1 MSKVEALLDRVA
13 ARRPRVIDL
22 SLDRVFAAL
31 SRMGDPHKK
40 QPPVFH
46 VAGTNGKGSTISFL
60 RSILEAAGKSVH
72 VYTSPHLVRFNERIV
87 VAGREIDDDSLID
100 ALERCDRAVG
110 EEKLT
115 YFETT
120 TCAALLAFAETPADY
135 AIMEVGLG
143 GRLDATNV
151 FDHPLACLITP
162 VDLDHQQFLGDT
174 LSLIAAEKAG
184 ILRPR
189 VPAVVGVQEP
199 EAMATIEARAEEIG
213 APLFA
218 FARQWQVYTEHGRMT
233 YQDEAG
239 LCDLDPPR
247 MPGAH
252 QVANAGLAVA
262 ALRAAG
268 LELSDAILSQGVAS
282 ARWPARLQR
291 LTHGP
296 LVDLAREALGASPEI
311 WLDGGHNPHAGRAVA
326 AAMAGFEERNPKP
339 LIMISGM
346 QANKDAEGYFSAFSG
361 LAARLYAVA
370 AAHSGVAPAEEVAG
384 AAKTA
389 GLNAETAASV
399 EAALRSACEESTT
412 ENKEEPRILISGSLY
427 LAGEI
432 LKENG

>member
-1 MSKVEALLDRVA
+1 MSKVEALLARVA

-31 SRMGDPHKK
+31 ARMGDPHKK
-40 QPPVFH
+40 LPPVFH
-46 VAGTNGKGSTISFL
+46 VAGTNGKGSTVAFL

-87 VAGREIDDDSLID
+87 VAGREIEDDALID

-120 TCAALLAFAETPADY
+120 TCAALLAFAETAADY
-135 AIMEVGLG
+135 AIIEVGLG

-151 FDHPLACLITP
+151 FDRPLACLITP

-184 ILRPR
+184 ILRAG
-189 VPAVVGVQEP
+189 VPAVIGVQAP
-199 EAMATIEARAEEIG
+199 DAMATIEARAGEIG

-218 FARQWQVYTEHGRMT
+218 FARQWQVYAEHGRMI

-239 LCDLDPPR
+239 LCDLDAPR
-247 MPGAH
+247 LPGAH
-252 QVANAGLAVA
+252 QIANAGLAVA
-262 ALRAAG
+262 ALRAAELG
-268 LELSDAILSQGVAS
+268 LSDSVLSDGVAS

-291 LTHGP
+291 LTRGP
-296 LVDLAREALGASPEI
+296 LVDLARDLLGAAPEI

-326 AAMAGFEERNPKP
+326 AVMAGFEERNSRP
-339 LIMISGM
+339 LVMISGM

-361 LAARLYAVA
+361 LAAKLYAVA
-370 AAHSGVAPAEEVAG
+370 ADHSGVAPAEEVSR
-384 AAKTA
+384 AATAA
-389 GLNAETAASV
+389 GLDTEIGPSV
-399 EAALRSACEESTT
+399 EAALRRACED
-412 ENKEEPRILISGSLY
+412 NAKEPPRFLISGSLY

-432 LKENG
+432 LQENS